1 MSMHKSA
8 IIIQARTGSTRL
20 PAKMTLPFFH
30 DRGILS
36 VLLSRLKR
44 CGLANDV
51 IVATTT
57 ASRDDLIEELSGRE
71 RIRCYRGDED
81 DVLNRFI
88 RTAERYDISK
98 IVRVCADNPFLD
110 MQMLREL
117 LQKGENTEADY
128 LSYRTASD
136 IPTIKTHYGFWAEY
150 VTLEALKRV
159 AGLTSEKM
167 YREHVTNYIYTYP
180 LGFKIEW
187 NSIPAEIENRTIR
200 LTIDTL
206 ADFRIQQKM
215 FGELFEANPDF
226 VTADVVAY
234 LDRHPDL
241 YTTMNEII
249 KSNQK

>member
-1 MSMHKSA
+1 MNGTA

-20 PAKMTLPFFH
+20 PSKMVLPFFQGK
-30 DRGILS
+30 GILA
-36 VLLSRLKR
+36 LLLDRLKR
-44 CGLANDV
+44 CGLADNV

-57 ASRDDLIEELSGRE
+57 ASRDDVIDELVGKE
-71 RIRCYRGDED
+71 GVRCFRGDEN

-88 RTAERYDISK
+88 RAAERYDISK

-110 MQMLREL
+110 MQALREL

-128 LSYRTASD
+128 LSYRTAND

-159 AGLTSEKM
+159 AELTSEKM
-167 YREHVTNYIYTYP
+167 YREHVTNYIYTHP
-180 LGFKIEW
+180 LSFKIEW

-206 ADFRIQQKM
+206 ADFQIQQKM
-215 FGELFEANPDF
+215 FEELFSVDPDF
-226 VTADVVAY
+226 GMTDVVSY
-234 LDRHPDL
+234 LDRHSDL
-241 YTTMNEII
+241 YQTMSEII